1 VYPCLGE
8 GGGGGATAA
17 AGPPVFH
24 WLAEQGGQQ
33 EARGG
38 RGRDAP
44 GRYASLVPSPRSG
57 RRIRPQR
64 DAFVTRVGGGDHWWP
79 MKWAEACT
87 KRALIH

>member
-1 VYPCLGE
+1 MAAFLQYARAPRDGAVCIRVWGE
-8 GGGGGATAA
+8 GGGATAA
-17 AGPPVFH
+17 AGPRVFP

-64 DAFVTRVGGGDHWWP
+64 DAFVTRVEATTGGQ
-79 MKWAEACT
+79 
-87 KRALIH
+87 